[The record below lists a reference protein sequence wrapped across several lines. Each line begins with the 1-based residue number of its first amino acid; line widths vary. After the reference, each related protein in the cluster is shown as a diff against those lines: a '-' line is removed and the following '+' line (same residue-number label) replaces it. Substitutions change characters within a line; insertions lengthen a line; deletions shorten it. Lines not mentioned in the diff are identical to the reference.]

1 MLDSEIINNIDCTS
15 NKIIGN
21 FYLKELEK
29 FPRNGMDFTTLCEY
43 LKSENETCRKE
54 ATVLL
59 GQILRPW
66 ALTFLLDVCLFD
78 KSDGVRL
85 LAISSIIE
93 IARKSQKSMI
103 KVQKKALHPIFNS
116 WQHYPTV
123 RYLRAVHWALSCFT
137 YRKNDAENII
147 KIITRKQKIVIE
159 TAIAIEMDAIINTV
173 TVLGGI

>member
-1 MLDSEIINNIDCTS
+1 MIGSVNCTS
-15 NKIIGN
+15 IRKNGLS
-21 FYLKELEK
+21 YL
-29 FPRNGMDFTTLCEY
+29 RNEIDLSSESIVFNVLSSH
-43 LKSENETCRKE
+43 LRNENETCRKE

-93 IARKSQKSMI
+93 IARKSPKSMI

-123 RYLRAVHWALSCFT
+123 RYLRAVHWALSCFK

>member
-1 MLDSEIINNIDCTS
+1 MLDNKIIDIDCTS
-15 NKIIGN
+15 NQSFG
-21 FYLKELEK
+21 YLCLKELEK
-29 FPRNGMDFTTLCEY
+29 FPRNGMDFTTLREY
-43 LKSENETCRKE
+43 LKGENEACRKE
-54 ATVLL
+54 TAMLL
-59 GQILRPW
+59 GKIFRPW
-66 ALTFLLDVCLFD
+66 ALNFLLDICLFD
-78 KSDGVRL
+78 KSEGVRL

-93 IARKSQKSMI
+93 IARKSPKSMI

-123 RYLRAVHWALSCFT
+123 RYLRAVHWALSCFK

>member
-1 MLDSEIINNIDCTS
+1 MIVSVNCTS
-15 NKIIGN
+15 IRKNGLS
-21 FYLKELEK
+21 YL
-29 FPRNGMDFTTLCEY
+29 RNEIDLSSESIVFNVLSSH
-43 LKSENETCRKE
+43 LRNENETCRKE

-93 IARKSQKSMI
+93 IARKSPKSMI

-123 RYLRAVHWALSCFT
+123 RYLRAVHWALSCFK

-159 TAIAIEMDAIINTV
+159 TTIAIEMDAIINTV

>member
-1 MLDSEIINNIDCTS
+1 MIVSVNCTS
-15 NKIIGN
+15 IRKNGLS
-21 FYLKELEK
+21 YL
-29 FPRNGMDFTTLCEY
+29 RNEIDLSSESIVFNVLSSH
-43 LKSENETCRKE
+43 LRNENETCRKE

-78 KSDGVRL
+78 KSEGVRL

-93 IARKSQKSMI
+93 IARKSPKSMI

-123 RYLRAVHWALSCFT
+123 RYLRAVHWALSCFK